1 MDKEK
6 KEFHRNMPADEGR
19 RNDPDRREESGQQPG
34 ASTYSSSDT
43 DGHNQNLTRTASDG
57 FREEPFGED
66 ADAAFDETGDEK

>member
-6 KEFHRNMPADEGR
+6 EEFNRNLPSDEGR

-34 ASTYSSSDT
+34 VSTYSSSPT
-43 DGHNQNLTRTASDG
+43 DQANQNLTRTASDG

-66 ADAAFDETGDEK
+66 SDPNFDEIGDEK